1 MTTTERSIT
10 LAAELRSVTVARHF
24 ARDVVIAWELEQ
36 FVDDVQ
42 LGTSELV
49 ANAVRHAGTELTL
62 TLRRDHMLTVE
73 VRDGH
78 PVLHQP
84 FSPHLDLTA
93 ESGRGLQIVAAIS
106 DDWGIASVM
115 DGKSIWFKLALPDR
129 RSSDADVFSLD
140 KRRGRASDTTT
151 DAEFA
156 ADDDDHESVMR
167 EQARAAN

>member
-106 DDWGIASVM
+106 DDWGIASVPA
-115 DGKSIWFKLALPDR
+115 GKSIWFSMTLPER
-129 RSSDADVFSLD
+129 RNSDADVFSLD
-140 KRRGRASDTTT
+140 KRRGHSG
-151 DAEFA
+151 DAEPD
-156 ADDDDHESVMR
+156 ADYAEDDGRVLR
-167 EQARAAN
+167 EQARAAS

>member
-1 MTTTERSIT
+1 MTASERSIT
-10 LAAELRSVTVARHF
+10 LPAELRSVTTGRHF
-24 ARDVVIAWELEQ
+24 ARDVVTEWDLEQ
-36 FVDDVQ
+36 LADDVQ

-49 ANAVRHAGTELTL
+49 ANAVRHAGTEVTL
-62 TLRRDHMLTVE
+62 TLRRDELLTVE

-106 DDWGIASVM
+106 DDWGIASVV
-115 DGKSIWFKLALPDR
+115 DGKSIWFKLALPDQH
-129 RSSDADVFSLD
+129 SSDADVFSLD
-140 KRRGRASDTTT
+140 KRRGRASDTNP